1 MAWIERRAMPS
12 ASTGPYRQDLEDID
26 MKILGSALIAVVCFT
41 AGPVLAGKKKKEE
54 AAEPAPAAA
63 PAAGGT
69 ADCVTNYK
77 QEGNYI
83 AGRRFSTS
91 GFVPNVTTSVA
102 YKRIYQ
108 EGVKSG
114 LKLVSGD
121 EKMGAIQFD
130 QPNAGSSW
138 GSTDQVSITWSVFLE
153 AEGKGVRVSIS
164 KITPPAYATGKDFQ
178 IKSMCAVVDAAAGKP
193 PGKL

>member
-1 MAWIERRAMPS
+1 
-12 ASTGPYRQDLEDID
+12 
-26 MKILGSALIAVVCFT
+26 MKILGGVLIAAAVCFT
-41 AGPVLAGKKKKEE
+41 ASPALAAKKKKEE
-54 AAEPAPAAA
+54 PVEPAPAAA
-63 PAAGGT
+63 PAAGG
-69 ADCVTNYK
+69 AGDCVANYK

-83 AGRRFSTS
+83 GGRRFSTS

-138 GSTDQVSITWSVFLE
+138 GSTDQVSITWSVFIE
-153 AEGKGVRVSIS
+153 AEGKGVKVSIS

-178 IKSMCAVVDAAAGKP
+178 MKSMCAVVDAAAGKP
-193 PGKL
+193 ASKL